1 MGAGQGLSLL
11 RGDFGLPIFQYH
23 ELDDFTD
30 AVVRE
35 ANTMWDDWKGTAIY
49 KTSNDE
55 MQLTLLNRSAVCGV
69 DADQFGCE
77 ARRLCTWSM
86 GCKVLTSPLLP
97 PPSVF
102 PSSPLSLPP
111 PVSSSPPSYVVIAIG
126 SGTRGSMME
135 HVVTKST

>member
-86 GCKVLTSPLLP
+86 GCKVLTSPLLSFSP
-97 PPSVF
+97 CL
-102 PSSPLSLPP
+102 PSSPLPP
-111 PVSSSPPSYVVIAIG
+111 SSPPLLFPCLPQSHPLPLATLSLQLAVEQGAA
-126 SGTRGSMME
+126 
-135 HVVTKST
+135 

>member
-49 KTSNDE
+49 KTSND
-55 MQLTLLNRSAVCGV
+55 TDDRRSGAPAIWGV
-69 DADQFGCE
+69 
-77 ARRLCTWSM
+77 
-86 GCKVLTSPLLP
+86 K
-97 PPSVF
+97 
-102 PSSPLSLPP
+102 
-111 PVSSSPPSYVVIAIG
+111 
-126 SGTRGSMME
+126 
-135 HVVTKST
+135 